1 MKNVFLWIV
10 RVIVL
15 LLIIKVIAWS
25 WQEFRRGGKEGSLEE
40 VLDVDRECR
49 VTNPDLGSCV
59 CVHRRTRE
67 LLSVPYEECVE
78 SARSMDGR

>member
-1 MKNVFLWIV
+1 MKKVFLWIV

-25 WQEFRRGGKEGSLEE
+25 LQEFRRGGKEGALDE

-49 VTNPDLGSCV
+49 IINPDLGSCR
-59 CVHRRTRE
+59 CVHRNTRE
-67 LLSVPYEECVE
+67 RLAVPYDECVIR
-78 SARSMDGR
+78 ARSK